1 MNALSMKGL
10 HHMNESDNI
19 SEEKTSTPE
28 TDNKKKKEKHFSLAD
43 TLQFIFLLAV
53 IALIIFIRQM
63 PLFTVD
69 GQSMNHTYSDGDLL
83 VGDKKADFKHGDILI
98 IYSDV
103 LSERIVKRCIGL
115 PGDRVEIKD
124 DHVYVNDKKLKENY
138 IAEPMHTED
147 MSVTLSDDEYFVMGD
162 NRNHSTDSRDI
173 GSIPKDKIQA
183 KVTHNLTKEYHITT
197 VHLKWFKRIV
207 IIVAACYIIF
217 TILGS
222 FLVPLF
228 RRKDEEGADA
238 NTEEDTESGED
249 TE

>member
-1 MNALSMKGL
+1 
-10 HHMNESDNI
+10 MNEPDNI
-19 SEEKTSTPE
+19 SGEKLSSVE
-28 TDNKKKKEKHFSLAD
+28 TDNKNKKEKRFSLAD

-69 GQSMNHTYSDGDLL
+69 GRSMDHTYTDGDLL
-83 VGDKKADFKHGDILI
+83 VGDQKADIKQGDILI

-115 PGDRVEIKD
+115 PGDEIKILD
-124 DHVYVNDKKLKENY
+124 NQVYVNGKKLKEDY
-138 IAEPMHTED
+138 IAEPMNTED
-147 MSVTLSDDEYFVMGD
+147 MTITLSDDEYFVMGD

-173 GSIPKDKIQA
+173 GPIPKEKIQA
-183 KVTHNLTKEYHITT
+183 KVMHNLTKEYHITT

-207 IIVAACYIIF
+207 IIAAAFYIIF

-222 FLVPLF
+222 FLFPLF
-228 RRKDEEGADA
+228 HRSEEG
-238 NTEEDTESGED
+238 EEDTNQSETPD
-249 TE
+249 QTK

>member
-1 MNALSMKGL
+1 MNALPMKGL
-10 HHMNESDNI
+10 HNMDESDKI
-19 SEEKTSTPE
+19 SKENTSPSE
-28 TDNKKKKEKHFSLAD
+28 TGHKNKKEKRFSLAD

-69 GQSMNHTYSDGDLL
+69 GHSMDHTYAHGDLL
-83 VGDKKADFKHGDILI
+83 VGDKNAEIHSGDILI

-115 PGDRVEIKD
+115 PGDKIKIKGNI
-124 DHVYVNDKKLKENY
+124 VYVNGKQLKEDY
-138 IAEPMHTED
+138 IAEPMVTDD
-147 MSVTLSDDEYFVMGD
+147 MSVTLGDDEYFVMGD
-162 NRNHSTDSRDI
+162 NRNDSTDSREI
-173 GSIPKDKIQA
+173 GPIPKDKIEA

-197 VHLKWFKRIV
+197 VHLKWFKRI
-207 IIVAACYIIF
+207 IIIGAACYIIL

-228 RRKDEEGADA
+228 HRSDEKHDGTADNEDDSE
-238 NTEEDTESGED
+238 NTDNI
-249 TE
+249 

>member
-1 MNALSMKGL
+1 
-10 HHMNESDNI
+10 MNESDNI
-19 SEEKTSTPE
+19 SEEKISPAE
-28 TDNKKKKEKHFSLAD
+28 TKKENKKEKRFSLAD

-69 GQSMNHTYSDGDLL
+69 GHSMDHTYSHGDLL
-83 VGDKKADFKHGDILI
+83 VGEKNADIKAGDILI

-115 PGDRVEIKD
+115 PGDKVEIRD
-124 DHVYVNDKKLKENY
+124 NTVYVNDKALKEDY
-138 IAEPMHTED
+138 IAEPMNTED
-147 MSVTLSDDEYFVMGD
+147 MSVTLGDDEYFVMGD
-162 NRNHSTDSRDI
+162 NRNDSTDSREI
-173 GSIPKDKIQA
+173 GPIPKDKIQA

-207 IIVAACYIIF
+207 IIVAACYIIL

-222 FLVPLF
+222 FLAPLF
-228 RRKDEEGADA
+228 HRKDDGD
-238 NTEEDTESGED
+238 EDSSGPTD
-249 TE
+249 DLQ

>member
-10 HHMNESDNI
+10 HNMNESDNI

-103 LSERIVKRCIGL
+103 L
-115 PGDRVEIKD
+115 
-124 DHVYVNDKKLKENY
+124 
-138 IAEPMHTED
+138 A
-147 MSVTLSDDEYFVMGD
+147 
-162 NRNHSTDSRDI
+162 
-173 GSIPKDKIQA
+173 
-183 KVTHNLTKEYHITT
+183 
-197 VHLKWFKRIV
+197 
-207 IIVAACYIIF
+207 
-217 TILGS
+217 
-222 FLVPLF
+222 VPECVL
-228 RRKDEEGADA
+228 
-238 NTEEDTESGED
+238 
-249 TE
+249 

>member
-1 MNALSMKGL
+1 
-10 HHMNESDNI
+10 MNEPDNI
-19 SEEKTSTPE
+19 SGEKLSSAE
-28 TDNKKKKEKHFSLAD
+28 TDNKNKKEKHFSLAD
-43 TLQFIFLLAV
+43 TLQFLFLLAV

-69 GQSMNHTYSDGDLL
+69 GHSMDHTYAHGDLL
-83 VGDKKADFKHGDILI
+83 VGDKNAEIKAGDILI

-115 PGDRVEIKD
+115 PGDKVEIRD
-124 DHVYVNDKKLKENY
+124 NTVYVNGKALKEDY
-138 IAEPMHTED
+138 IAEPMITED
-147 MSVTLSDDEYFVMGD
+147 LSITLAKDEYFVMGD
-162 NRNHSTDSRDI
+162 NRNDSTDSREI
-173 GSIPKDKIQA
+173 GPIPKGKIQA

-207 IIVAACYIIF
+207 IIGAACYIIL

-228 RRKDEEGADA
+228 HRSDEKHDGTADNEDDSE
-238 NTEEDTESGED
+238 NTDNI
-249 TE
+249 

>member
-1 MNALSMKGL
+1 
-10 HHMNESDNI
+10 MNESDSI
-19 SEEKTSTPE
+19 SEENTSPAE
-28 TDNKKKKEKHFSLAD
+28 TDDKNNKEQHFSLAD

-69 GQSMNHTYSDGDLL
+69 GRSMNYTYADGDLL
-83 VGDKKADFKHGDILI
+83 VGDQRSDIKQGDILI

-115 PGDRVEIKD
+115 PGDTVSIRD
-124 DHVYVNDKKLKENY
+124 NHVYINGKIQKENY

-147 MSVTLSDDEYFVMGD
+147 MTITLSDDEYFVMGD

-173 GSIPKDKIQA
+173 GPIPKEKIQA
-183 KVTHNLTKEYHITT
+183 KVMRNLTKEYHITT

-207 IIVAACYIIF
+207 IIAAGCYIII
-217 TILGS
+217 TILES
-222 FLVPLF
+222 FLPHFPSHDKKHL
-228 RRKDEEGADA
+228 R
-238 NTEEDTESGED
+238 S
-249 TE
+249 

>member
-1 MNALSMKGL
+1 
-10 HHMNESDNI
+10 MNESDNI
-19 SEEKTSTPE
+19 SEENTSSTE
-28 TDNKKKKEKHFSLAD
+28 TDNKNKKEKRFSLAD

-69 GQSMNHTYSDGDLL
+69 GQSMNYTYADGDLL
-83 VGDKKADFKHGDILI
+83 VGDTKAEFKQGDILI

-115 PGDRVEIKD
+115 PGDTVEIRD
-124 DHVYVNDKKLKENY
+124 DQVYVNGNKLNEDY
-138 IAEPMHTED
+138 IAEPMRTED

-173 GSIPKDKIQA
+173 GPIQKDKIQA

-197 VHLKWFKRIV
+197 LHLKWFKRIV

-222 FLVPLF
+222 FLLPLF
-228 RRKDEEGADA
+228 RRKDEKGADA
-238 NTEEDTESGED
+238 DTEEDTDSGDDPE
-249 TE
+249 

>member
-1 MNALSMKGL
+1 MNALPMKGL
-10 HHMNESDNI
+10 YNMNESDSI
-19 SEEKTSTPE
+19 SEENTSTPE
-28 TDNKKKKEKHFSLAD
+28 TDNKNKKEKRFSLAD

-69 GQSMNHTYSDGDLL
+69 GHSMDHTYSHGDLL
-83 VGDKKADFKHGDILI
+83 VGEKNADIKAGDILI

-115 PGDRVEIKD
+115 PGDKVEIRD
-124 DHVYVNDKKLKENY
+124 NTVYVNGKALKEDY
-138 IAEPMHTED
+138 IAEPMITED
-147 MSVTLSDDEYFVMGD
+147 LSITLAEDEYFVMGD
-162 NRNHSTDSRDI
+162 NRNDSTDSREI
-173 GSIPKDKIQA
+173 GPIPKGKIQA

-197 VHLKWFKRIV
+197 VHLKWFKRI
-207 IIVAACYIIF
+207 IIIGAACYIIL

-228 RRKDEEGADA
+228 HRSDEKHDGTADNEDDSE
-238 NTEEDTESGED
+238 NTDNI
-249 TE
+249 

>member
-1 MNALSMKGL
+1 
-10 HHMNESDNI
+10 MNEPDNI
-19 SEEKTSTPE
+19 SGEKLSSAE
-28 TDNKKKKEKHFSLAD
+28 TDNKNKKEKHFSLAD
-43 TLQFIFLLAV
+43 TLQFLFLLAV

-69 GQSMNHTYSDGDLL
+69 GHSMDHTYAHGDLL
-83 VGDKKADFKHGDILI
+83 VGDKNAEIKAGDILI

-115 PGDRVEIKD
+115 PGDKVEIRD
-124 DHVYVNDKKLKENY
+124 NTVYVNGKALKEDY
-138 IAEPMHTED
+138 IAEPMITED
-147 MSVTLSDDEYFVMGD
+147 LSITLAEDEYFVMGD
-162 NRNHSTDSRDI
+162 NRNDSTDSREI
-173 GSIPKDKIQA
+173 GPIPKGKIQA

-207 IIVAACYIIF
+207 IIGAACYIIL

-228 RRKDEEGADA
+228 HRSDEKHDGTADNEDDSE
-238 NTEEDTESGED
+238 NTDNI
-249 TE
+249 

>member
-1 MNALSMKGL
+1 
-10 HHMNESDNI
+10 MNEPDNI
-19 SEEKTSTPE
+19 SGEKLSSAE
-28 TDNKKKKEKHFSLAD
+28 TDNKNKKEKRFSLAD

-69 GQSMNHTYSDGDLL
+69 GRSMDHTYADSDLL
-83 VGDKKADFKHGDILI
+83 VGDQKADIKQGDILI

-115 PGDRVEIKD
+115 PGDEIKILD
-124 DHVYVNDKKLKENY
+124 NQVYVNGKKLKEDY
-138 IAEPMHTED
+138 IAEPMNTED
-147 MSVTLSDDEYFVMGD
+147 MTITLSDDEYFVMGD

-173 GSIPKDKIQA
+173 GPIPKEKIQA
-183 KVTHNLTKEYHITT
+183 KVMHNLTKEYHITT

-207 IIVAACYIIF
+207 IIAAACYIIF

-222 FLVPLF
+222 FLFPLF
-228 RRKDEEGADA
+228 HRREEDEEDP
-238 NTEEDTESGED
+238 NRSETPDQTK
-249 TE
+249 

>member
-1 MNALSMKGL
+1 
-10 HHMNESDNI
+10 MNEPDNI
-19 SEEKTSTPE
+19 SGEKLSSAE
-28 TDNKKKKEKHFSLAD
+28 TDNKNKKEKHFSLAD
-43 TLQFIFLLAV
+43 TLQFLFLLAV

-69 GQSMNHTYSDGDLL
+69 GHSMDHTYAHGDLL
-83 VGDKKADFKHGDILI
+83 VGDKNAEIHSGDILI

-115 PGDRVEIKD
+115 PGDKVEIRD
-124 DHVYVNDKKLKENY
+124 NTVYVNGKALKEDY
-138 IAEPMHTED
+138 IAEPMITED
-147 MSVTLSDDEYFVMGD
+147 LSITLAEDEYFVMGD
-162 NRNHSTDSRDI
+162 NRNDSTDSREI
-173 GSIPKDKIQA
+173 GPIPKGKIQA

-207 IIVAACYIIF
+207 IIGAACYIIL

-228 RRKDEEGADA
+228 HRSDEKHDGTADNEDDSE
-238 NTEEDTESGED
+238 NTDNI
-249 TE
+249 

>member
-1 MNALSMKGL
+1 
-10 HHMNESDNI
+10 MNESDNI
-19 SEEKTSTPE
+19 SEEKISPAE
-28 TDNKKKKEKHFSLAD
+28 TKKENKKEKRFSLAD

-69 GQSMNHTYSDGDLL
+69 GHSMDHTYSHGDLL
-83 VGDKKADFKHGDILI
+83 VGEKNADIKAGDILI

-115 PGDRVEIKD
+115 PGDKVEIRD
-124 DHVYVNDKKLKENY
+124 NTVYVNDKALKEDY
-138 IAEPMHTED
+138 IAEPMNTED
-147 MSVTLSDDEYFVMGD
+147 MSVTLGDDEYFVMGD
-162 NRNHSTDSRDI
+162 NRNDSTDSREI
-173 GSIPKDKIQA
+173 GPIPKNKIQA

-207 IIVAACYIIF
+207 IIVAACYIIL

-222 FLVPLF
+222 FLAPLF
-228 RRKDEEGADA
+228 HRKDDGD
-238 NTEEDTESGED
+238 EDSSGSTD
-249 TE
+249 DLQ